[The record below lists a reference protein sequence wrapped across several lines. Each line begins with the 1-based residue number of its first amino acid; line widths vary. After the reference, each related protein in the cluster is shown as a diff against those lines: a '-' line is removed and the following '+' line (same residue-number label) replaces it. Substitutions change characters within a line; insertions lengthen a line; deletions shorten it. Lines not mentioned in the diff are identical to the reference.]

1 MTTMCVNGEHLV
13 DLSEEDI
20 SSLPEQFG
28 IGDLEK
34 LVVDST
40 SDSSTCKV
48 VSVREVYLEGQ
59 PLDKRKLNGFPRQ
72 KLLESPVLGVWADI
86 ESKPAVVHS
95 SSVAHSVEENQKGK
109 RDKKAGKKEAK
120 NTMEINKEAPTLVEE
135 KVISAQLGWLQ
146 YRGLEK
152 IQG

>member
-1 MTTMCVNGEHLV
+1 MCVNGEHLV
-13 DLSEEDI
+13 GLSESDI

-48 VSVREVYLEGQ
+48 ISVREVYLEGQ
-59 PLDKRKLNGFPRQ
+59 PLDKRQLKGFPRE

-86 ESKPAVVHS
+86 ESKPVAVHS
-95 SSVAHSVEENQKGK
+95 SSVAYSVEENQKGR
-109 RDKKAGKKEAK
+109 RDKKAGKKETK
-120 NTMEINKEAPTLVEE
+120 TTMEINKEAPVLIEE
-135 KVISAQLGWLQ
+135 KVVSAQIGLFQ
-146 YRGLEK
+146 YWCLEK
-152 IQG
+152 I